1 MQIDLRPTRTMCSY
15 TRQGRLVEKVISDVA
30 NRFSA
35 FAKAIYTAIRMIIWV
50 EGGLDMSNDGTMI
63 VVSTVC
69 LRQTQIYYSGSLKG
83 KVVDLYQVLVQY

>member
-1 MQIDLRPTRTMCSY
+1 
-15 TRQGRLVEKVISDVA
+15 
-30 NRFSA
+30 
-35 FAKAIYTAIRMIIWV
+35 MIIWV